1 MLCAFLFRLVF
12 SQNKSAKTVADIW
25 TNGTKLHIRYS
36 DGSSKDMDIPS
47 NGIQFS
53 RIQYDSGYNRGQR
66 YHQDVGSGEYFT
78 IPAHNG
84 SYTFYVK

>member
-1 MLCAFLFRLVF
+1 M
-12 SQNKSAKTVADIW
+12 
-25 TNGTKLHIRYS
+25 NGTKLHVKYS
-36 DGSSKDMDIPS
+36 DGSGKDMDVPS

-53 RIQYDSGYNRGQR
+53 RIQYYSGYNRGSSYYR
-66 YHQDVGSGEYFT
+66 DIGSGEQFT